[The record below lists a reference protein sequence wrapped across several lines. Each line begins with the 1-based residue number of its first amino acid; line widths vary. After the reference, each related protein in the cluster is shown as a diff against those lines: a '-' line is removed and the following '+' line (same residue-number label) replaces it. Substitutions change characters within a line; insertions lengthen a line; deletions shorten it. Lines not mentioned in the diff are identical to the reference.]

1 MISIESEHNHVQTT
15 TDVKTASLAPKASRS
30 SVSFHP
36 NVTVQPILHIFNYTK
51 EEVESC
57 WYKRNDMIKI
67 KKHIGRTLHKMADCQ
82 PLDDKKYCARGLES
96 GTKKGSKLKFLNRKR
111 AIGAVLVV
119 CRAQK
124 EEGRILDEHMLAMVY
139 KKCSRQCKMAA
150 HLTGLADQDVAQALS
165 GSDSDSEDSC
175 GRSGTKARIHTTRA
189 RLPIRAVTSATAR
202 SA

>member
-57 WYKRNDMIKI
+57 WYKGNDMIKI

-82 PLDDKKYCARGLES
+82 PLDDNKYCARGLES
-96 GTKKGSKLKFLNRKR
+96 GTKEGSERKFLNRKR

-124 EEGRILDEHMLAMVY
+124 EEGCILDEHMLATVY
-139 KKCSRQCKMAA
+139 KQCSRQCKMAA
-150 HLTGLADQDVAQALS
+150 HLAGLADQDVAQALS
-165 GSDSDSEDSC
+165 GSDSGSEDSC
-175 GRSGTKARIHTTRA
+175 GRSGSKARIHTTRA
-189 RLPIRAVTSATAR
+189 RLPIRAVTSAAAR